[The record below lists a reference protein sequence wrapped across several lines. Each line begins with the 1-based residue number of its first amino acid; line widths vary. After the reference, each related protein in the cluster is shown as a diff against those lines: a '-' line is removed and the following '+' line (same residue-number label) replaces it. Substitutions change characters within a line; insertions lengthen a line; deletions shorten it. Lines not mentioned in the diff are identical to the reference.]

1 MTVLYALRME
11 DQRNYIHS
19 EKISFVLM
27 SSCTA
32 LRGSIATPVSQ
43 IKENCVTPAI
53 HPSYSST
60 DYKLAFPLGSKGR
73 IITRSPAAMNSAPL
87 TYTGAAV

>member
-11 DQRNYIHS
+11 GQRNYIHS
-19 EKISFVLM
+19 EKNSFVLI

-32 LRGSIATPVSQ
+32 LRGSMAAPVSQ
-43 IKENCVTPAI
+43 IKEKYVTPVI
-53 HPSYSST
+53 HQIYSST